1 MGSGWLKVS
10 EWGGMD
16 KRERERERRA
26 RIWLAG
32 SERAGSR

>member
-16 KRERERERRA
+16 KRERERGA